1 MADKTIREII
11 EAALNRI
18 KLFRKAP
25 AIPTET
31 ATEATNANNLSQI
44 RLKEIIEAALMAA
57 GKPLPIDRILKLF
70 LEDERPERADVL
82 RALESLGK
90 DYAARPIELLETA
103 AGFRINV
110 RAEYATWVTRLWEE
124 RPPKYSR
131 ALLETLSL
139 IAYRQPI
146 TRGEIEDVR
155 GVSVSSNIIKTLM
168 ERHWIKEV
176 GHRDVPGRPA
186 LLATTKEFLN
196 YFGLM
201 GLDDLPTLSEIK
213 DMDSIN
219 RELDLEEPTDFGED
233 QEGAEQAEDAT
244 EDEQGAEIVKLN
256 LSEDHSV
263 AADEDTAE
271 SELEYESELESEP
284 EFESQQQGDK
294 ESE

>member
-11 EAALNRI
+11 EAALKRI
-18 KLFRKAP
+18 NLFRKAHGE
-25 AIPTET
+25 PTEHGLDT
-31 ATEATNANNLSQI
+31 VDTKGLSEI

-70 LEDERPERADVL
+70 LEDERPERADVR
-82 RALESLGK
+82 RALDSLSK
-90 DYAARPIELLETA
+90 DYAGRPIELLETA

-110 RAEYATWVTRLWEE
+110 RSEYATWVSRLWEE

-168 ERHWIKEV
+168 ERNWIKEV
-176 GHRDVPGRPA
+176 GHRDVPGRPT

-201 GLDDLPTLSEIK
+201 SLDDLPTLSEIK
-213 DMDSIN
+213 DLDSIN
-219 RELDLEEPTDFGED
+219 RELELETTDDLSAEQDDGLEEDNPRDH
-233 QEGAEQAEDAT
+233 GAEVVKLELSGERVV
-244 EDEQGAEIVKLN
+244 EDEDI
-256 LSEDHSV
+256 SS
-263 AADEDTAE
+263 DTE
-271 SELEYESELESEP
+271 TDVEP
-284 EFESQQQGDK
+284 EHQGEK